1 VNHTAGNN
9 PAPAAIV
16 LECGHFAGRGM
27 IHWNT
32 VAIVGVGLIGG
43 SIGLALRKRKLA
55 RRVVGIGRSQA
66 TLAKALARGCIT
78 ELSPSLAEGVREAEL
93 VVVCTPVEQIAR
105 QLVEAAAYSPR
116 ECLFTDAG
124 STKGQLVAE
133 VEAALA
139 SRYPGELPF
148 VGSHPIAGSEKTGP
162 DAADADLFQGRVV
175 VITPTARTKNAA
187 AAAVEA
193 FWRSLGADVLWLAP
207 ERHDEALAVTS
218 HLPHLVAS
226 ALAAATPQELL
237 PLVGSGWQ
245 DSTRIAAGDPE
256 LWRQIFLAN
265 RGATLKALDDF
276 ERVLAAFRAALSS
289 GEGAQLA
296 ALLAEGKS
304 RRDAVG
310 S

>member
-1 VNHTAGNN
+1 
-9 PAPAAIV
+9 
-16 LECGHFAGRGM
+16 M